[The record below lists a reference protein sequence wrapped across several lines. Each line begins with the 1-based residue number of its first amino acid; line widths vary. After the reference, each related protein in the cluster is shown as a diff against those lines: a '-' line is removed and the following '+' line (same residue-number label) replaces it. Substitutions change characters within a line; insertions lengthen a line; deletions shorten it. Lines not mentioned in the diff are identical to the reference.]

1 MSAKKTAPKSSPKSE
16 RRNTEPKSNRGT
28 TETESISKET
38 LKREESPQE
47 SSIEREIHPERK
59 PN

>member
-1 MSAKKTAPKSSPKSE
+1 MPAKKPNRKSSKSEQRSPGPKSSH
-16 RRNTEPKSNRGT
+16 GT
-28 TETESISKET
+28 TETESISAET